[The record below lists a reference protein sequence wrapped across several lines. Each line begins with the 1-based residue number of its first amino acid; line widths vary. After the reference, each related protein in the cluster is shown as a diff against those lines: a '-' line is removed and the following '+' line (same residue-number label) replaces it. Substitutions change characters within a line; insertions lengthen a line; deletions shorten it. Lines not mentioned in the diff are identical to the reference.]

1 MTDRVLITA
10 GASGVGRAMVD
21 GFAATGAR
29 VAVCDVDEAALAAL
43 AADRPDTSGTAMD
56 VTDEAA
62 TAELFAR
69 LDRDWGGL
77 DVVCANAG
85 ISGPTA
91 AVEDISLADWQRCLA
106 VNLDAAFLAAKYA
119 APLMKRQESGAMILT
134 SSTAGLHGYPWRSP
148 YAAAK
153 WAVIGLAKSLAME
166 LGPHG
171 IRANAI
177 CPGSVKGPRMDGVIS
192 REAAAKGVS
201 EEVLRDGYASGTSM
215 RTFIEGS
222 DIAEMAVFLASP
234 RARYIS
240 GQALSVDG
248 HVFNP
253 DP

>member
-1 MTDRVLITA
+1 
-10 GASGVGRAMVD
+10 
-21 GFAATGAR
+21 
-29 VAVCDVDEAALAAL
+29 
-43 AADRPDTSGTAMD
+43 MD
-56 VTDEAA
+56 ITDEAA

-215 RTFIEGS
+215 RTFIKGS
-222 DIAEMAVFLASP
+222 DIAEMAVFLTSP